1 MNLKHRHMKIPLWD
15 ELKTPTNDNNCPAS
29 NVHDVETPKT
39 SRKRASE
46 LSQTGKYGKRSRLPE
61 DQKYSNGWNLNLE
74 ETAPEF
80 PEEPLQI
87 NDELDKA
94 INDAIKD
101 VIEPTEASSGWW
113 EQFTEYLSKMDSP
126 KSPKESEVIDQN
138 IEETKGNFEENKFG
152 ESLKLDLNNEF
163 EQILKSTSEQMDN
176 KKDEYSTKKDTP
188 RPSKQTDS
196 IDEDVMKRND
206 TSSIQLK
213 SSKDID
219 ESKSGVSV
227 NLDSIFGLPVA
238 NHKSEQKQKT
248 IFERKPKDKEA
259 QKPVIEDQPFEEDN
273 EPMKEFLAAFTKFA
287 PLQQRESQVPD
298 NAEIEESN
306 KDVDAES
313 KLETGNSKNSS
324 DSEDFLKNIDSSESA
339 KESSCSGSE
348 SVTDSKSKKK
358 ARKRN
363 ATSPSGSSQGE
374 SNESK
379 SEENSQDPFALVE
392 ALREMENKEK
402 TGGKQKKSKKKRKS
416 KRKWSNSSDS
426 SSKGNNK
433 RSRKHSDSDSDDI
446 LTSRKYKSKHKANV
460 RNGLDFYEDD
470 SVSEDDRFSS
480 DGFGYNEKLNSDF
493 SNANQLNEYEE
504 LYNKMYQIFE
514 QVPSRYKYEMN
525 TVLYPTLV
533 VVYLRMIASG
543 KFRRGKTFVE
553 SSMRSL
559 DHSLM
564 PRIDKLMTL
573 QCSADLPKKARR
585 LLAGEQQARVKVVLC
600 EQSYELLISFKKSW
614 ASSKQTLFEQHFEL
628 IVKENNG
635 VPYQQIGMG
644 CAPLDKVYWATGE
657 AVKEP
662 PPPSP
667 RAARRNRLKK
677 TKLSPVKNQHMPIG
691 NRLYT
696 PMPRRWDLEL
706 QKDDEEHRVPL
717 DKDNLPSIYIH
728 DVREKTESVICAT
741 LSSKATMLAIG
752 TQSGAVHVS
761 SLTSTKLVKIKSAK
775 SLEKLDTSTP
785 GIDERMMD
793 ASSEKM
799 IRKLYGHQGSVYSCA
814 FEPHDHFL
822 LTSSQDRTVR
832 CWCLFTWSCVVIYPG
847 HMAAI
852 YSVCYA
858 PQGYYIATASED
870 RTVRIWTQDSRKSLC
885 VLVGHLAEVSNCKFH
900 PNRHYLATG
909 SADCTVRLW
918 DIIKGVQVRLF
929 TGHRD
934 GITALAFSTCGRY
947 LVTGSNDHY
956 IVVWD
961 IEKEHL
967 VRALSYHTAGINSIV
982 FAMDNKL
989 FMVGGQDGEL
999 SIWNFEHL
1007 VQEYDSDEIRKL
1019 TNSKRKCSKLKSDDL
1034 LVISYPTKESP
1045 FYELHITPRNL
1056 LLATC
1061 IFKMESPDKESDMN
1075 KSTDDEEL
1083 AMIKAYFTAQSNREK
1098 VVMKSTRDECGLDIF
1113 KSLMGY
1119 KIESPEDDSPET
1131 ETVLDDVVD
1140 ISLKKEF
1147 HLSNEKLCESLDII
1161 LDDFDDIV
1169 DDDKRSVVNVF
1180 NNEVCNSNADVVL
1193 EEKSKEQQQDVV
1205 IDEEESTRPDIIE
1218 IPSESQMNNEQ
1229 FKGYSTDSSTESEDV
1244 SDIRSLESSDSN
1256 NLQTPNI
1263 ITKNWVNKNRI
1274 EELRK
1279 RQEGN
1284 KRKRKLPLKTVRRG
1298 ILSRGKNLQLLQ
1310 DNVRISN
1317 QQVQNI
1323 SQQNNTASNVLPP
1336 TKELKQSN
1344 LSEFDLYG
1352 TKNVNR
1358 NVRRQLLGYNDKP
1371 VGFNHGEKVNLINK
1385 DARNEN
1391 NAVPKYEMDERKPV
1405 PHTIHETI
1413 DFKQPGIGNEN
1424 KPLSKLNQKPN
1435 VENNCAGQNPTR
1447 EYSAPQSV
1455 NYLRNQIAGNQYNTT
1470 QKFQMVPCNPRLD
1483 PNRKT
1488 IVGNIASGQNQTREH
1503 PGYAGKIVS
1512 VDKKA
1517 GNQGSMVLKHQM
1529 KPQNPGCSVNYLT
1542 NQRVGNENTMF
1553 PKHQMVPRTLAFNPQ
1568 TSAGFKRQE
1577 IKCEN
1582 KPPLKL
1588 NMANNCTGLNQTRG
1602 CPGNPL
1608 AVNQNRIISKYQMV
1622 PRNPFLD
1629 PNHETIA
1636 DFKRQDNKFGNKP
1649 PSQVYMTNN
1658 CYGPNPIR
1666 QCPGN
1671 YLRNQMA
1678 ENQNRMVP
1686 KFQMQ
1691 PRLAPDPNRKTI
1703 ADLKCQE
1710 NRIGNKPTSK
1720 LNVENNS
1727 VNRNLYNYNIL
1738 NIMESHDKSNT
1749 IIHSSNENGYNGNN
1763 MVTTS
1768 EHFSDNENTKVS
1780 DSGSTEYESSS
1791 DDVVEDISMKDS
1803 NSINVFLPQK
1813 VNSKQNRKVSD
1824 RKPGTNDEFD
1834 LSTQSESSDS
1844 SEVEEEAP
1852 KNSGPAFIPHN
1863 MSNERNK
1870 IVSAGITETSTHYS
1884 KDGESSNSSSEKK
1897 DVTDDP
1903 KELSMKDKEHA
1914 QKVKRTTGKSMH
1926 YSTDDHSSDS
1936 NSEEDESSDDTEEL
1950 SIKND
1955 EHKQKVYGGTGKLM
1969 FEDEASNGPKDL
1981 SIKDRDNNTKVY
1993 GRGKIMFE
2001 EEERV
2006 PDEYKILP
2014 SIHNNENKKVYA
2026 ERTGKSM
2033 YNSKDDES
2041 SDSNLEEEDE
2051 VLDNPPIKDNE
2062 HNGNVYGKRTGKL
2075 MFEEEDK
2082 ASDDPK
2088 EISIKDKDNNR
2099 KVYGRGKIMFEEEES
2114 VPDEYMKFTT
2124 INNNEN
2130 KKVYARGTG
2139 KSMNNSTDDESSDSN
2154 LEEEEVSED
2163 PPIKENEP
2171 NGNVFGR
2178 RTGKLMF
2185 EEDDKASD
2193 YTKKLPMKETEQNEK
2208 VYKRRT
2214 GKLMYEEEDKASD
2227 DPKELS
2233 IKDKDSNRKVYG
2245 RGKVM
2250 FEEEEEVPDEY
2261 KKLPTINNNENK
2273 KVYARGTGKSMHNS
2287 TDDES
2292 SDSNLEEEEVS
2303 EDPPIKEN
2311 EPNGNVSGRRTG
2323 KLMFEEDD
2331 EASDHTKKLPMKE
2344 TEPNEKVYKRRTGK
2358 LMYEEEDKASDDSKE
2373 LSMKDKEHNRIV
2385 YGRGKIMFEEEER
2398 VPNEYKKLPTINNNE
2413 NKKVYARGTGKSM
2426 HNSTDDESS
2435 DSNLEEE
2442 EVSEDPPIKE
2452 NEPNGNVSGRRT
2464 GKLMF
2469 EEDDEAS
2476 DHTKKLPM
2484 KATEQNETVYKRRTG
2499 KLMYEEEDKSSDD
2512 SKELSMKDKEHNRIV
2527 YGRGKIMFEE
2537 EERVPNEYKKL
2548 STMNNN
2554 ENKKVYARRTGKSIH
2569 NSTDDESS
2577 DSNLE
2582 EKDEVPDEP
2591 PKLPMTENEH
2601 NGNVYRRR
2609 TGKLMFEE
2617 EEIEDKENS
2626 DIHKKLSPIN
2636 KKENLKVSAGRT
2648 GKFMHYS
2655 TDEESSDSNS
2665 DKDEASYD
2673 SKELYKNT
2681 NDHTEKGRKT
2691 GKSMHCSTDDESSE
2705 DEVTSDDDQDL
2716 SIKNNLQTG
2725 KVTARRTGK
2734 LMLED
2739 KGEDACKKLPMTKK
2753 TDDECSHSYSGEDE
2767 ASEDSDSSKGRKT
2780 GKFMRSKN
2788 LLEDES
2794 DLSSPSEFS
2803 DSSGEEKEKLNKK
2816 LSGRKSGKSLP
2827 PKSSSDEESDLSP
2840 PSEFSDS
2847 SGVEEEAP
2855 DVAGKLPLG
2864 GSEQNKTVSTGN
2876 TGKSMSPKNSTDD
2889 ESDLSP
2895 PSEFSD
2901 SSGVEEEAPETV
2913 KSMSDDESEFSDSSE
2928 VEEEAP
2934 ETVKSMSDDESDLSP
2949 PSEFSDTNS
2958 DDNED
2963 ASEMSTRVGSSSED
2977 DSDDSNVVDKN
2988 RSNEDKELEK
2998 SISMD
3003 KNSRSIEAKEN
3014 ITSGLKQFENSSS
3027 NEASGENNIDDKPS
3041 DDGNNILHIE
3051 KQKDDFTKTKHLARQ
3066 ENNENITNVLTPLEN
3081 SAYDEAL
3088 DGGRTGIDANSSK
3101 DESSKNSDDGINIM
3115 KQPKLMEGVIK
3126 SSTIREYSENK
3137 TEEDSPGIGNS
3148 NVGDF
3153 KD

>member
-1 MNLKHRHMKIPLWD
+1 MMSSPFNFEDLFPREENKTPSFENFLCDELKTPTHENSQCD

-61 DQKYSNGWNLNLE
+61 DQKFSNGWNLNLE

-101 VIEPTEASSGWW
+101 VTEPTEASSGWW

-138 IEETKGNFEENKFG
+138 IEETKGNFEDNKFG
-152 ESLKLDLNNEF
+152 ESLKVDLNNEF

-176 KKDEYSTKKDTP
+176 KKNEYSTKKDTP
-188 RPSKQTDS
+188 RPSKHTDS
-196 IDEDVMKRND
+196 IDQDVMKRND
-206 TSSIQLK
+206 TSSKQVK
-213 SSKDID
+213 STKDIN
-219 ESKSGVSV
+219 ENKSGVSD
-227 NLDSIFGLPVA
+227 NLVSIFGLPA
-238 NHKSEQKQKT
+238 ENHKSEQKQKA

-287 PLQQRESQVPD
+287 PLQQRESQVPE
-298 NAEIEESN
+298 NAEIGETN
-306 KDVDAES
+306 RDVDAES

-339 KESSCSGSE
+339 KESSCSDSE

-379 SEENSQDPFALVE
+379 SEENAQDPFALVE

-402 TGGKQKKSKKKRKS
+402 SGGKQKKSKKKRKS
-416 KRKWSNSSDS
+416 KRKWNSSSDS

-433 RSRKHSDSDSDDI
+433 RSRKHSDSDSDDF

-504 LYNKMYQIFE
+504 LFNKMYQIFE

-600 EQSYELLISFKKSW
+600 EQSYELLMSFKKSW
-614 ASSKQTLFEQHFEL
+614 ASSKQSLFEQHFEL

-635 VPYQQIGMG
+635 VPYQQIGIG

-662 PPPSP
+662 PLPSP

-677 TKLSPVKNQHMPIG
+677 TKLSPVKNLHMPIG

-706 QKDDEEHRVPL
+706 QKDDEDHRVPL

-793 ASSEKM
+793 ASSERM

-961 IEKEHL
+961 IEKEQL

-1019 TNSKRKCSKLKSDDL
+1019 TNSKRKSSKLKNDDL
-1034 LVISYPTKESP
+1034 LVISYPTKESS

-1061 IFKMESPDKESDMN
+1061 IFKMEAPDKESDMN

-1083 AMIKAYFTAQSNREK
+1083 AMIKAYFRAQSNREK
-1098 VVMKSTRDECGLDIF
+1098 VVMKSTCDECGLDIF

-1131 ETVLDDVVD
+1131 ETVLDDVVGT
-1140 ISLKKEF
+1140 SLKKEF

-1169 DDDKRSVVNVF
+1169 DEDKRSVVKVF
-1180 NNEVCNSNADVVL
+1180 NHEGCNSNADAVL
-1193 EEKSKEQQQDVV
+1193 EEKSKEQQQEDVV
-1205 IDEEESTRPDIIE
+1205 IVEEESTRPDIIE

-1256 NLQTPNI
+1256 TLQTPNI

-1284 KRKRKLPLKTVRRG
+1284 KKKRKLPLKTVRRG

-1310 DNVRISN
+1310 DNLKIGN

-1344 LSEFDLYG
+1344 LSEVDSYG

-1358 NVRRQLLGYNDKP
+1358 EVRRPYLGYNANP
-1371 VGFNHGEKVNLINK
+1371 VAFNHGEKVNLINK

-1391 NAVPKYEMDERKPV
+1391 NEVSKYQMDERKPV
-1405 PHTIHETI
+1405 LHTTHETI
-1413 DFKQPGIGNEN
+1413 DFKQPGNGNEN
-1424 KPLSKLNQKPN
+1424 KPLPKLNQQLN
-1435 VENNCAGQNPTR
+1435 VENNCAGQNQTR
-1447 EYSAPQSV
+1447 KYSAPQSV
-1455 NYLRNQIAGNQYNTT
+1455 NYLRNQIARNQYNTT

-1503 PGYAGKIVS
+1503 PGYAGKIVG
-1512 VDKKA
+1512 VNEEA
-1517 GNQGSMVLKHQM
+1517 GNQRNIVLKHQM
-1529 KPQNPGCSVNYLT
+1529 KPQNPGCSVNYLR
-1542 NQRVGNENTMF
+1542 NQKVGNENTMF
-1553 PKHQMVPRTLAFNPQ
+1553 PKPQMVPRTLAFNPQ
-1568 TSAGFKRQE
+1568 TIAGFKRQE
-1577 IKCEN
+1577 IECEN
-1582 KPPLKL
+1582 KPALKL

-1622 PRNPFLD
+1622 TRNPSLD

-1636 DFKRQDNKFGNKP
+1636 DFKRQDNRFGNKP

-1658 CYGPNPIR
+1658 CSGPNPIR
-1666 QCPGN
+1666 ECHGN
-1671 YLRNQMA
+1671 YLRNQMV

-1686 KFQMQ
+1686 KFQML
-1691 PRLAPDPNRKTI
+1691 PRNLAPDPNRKTI
-1703 ADLKCQE
+1703 ADFRCQE
-1710 NRIGNKPTSK
+1710 NGIGNKPTSN

-1727 VNRNLYNYNIL
+1727 VRQNLYNHNIL
-1738 NIMESHDKSNT
+1738 NVMESHDKSNT
-1749 IIHSSNENGYNGNN
+1749 IIRSTNENGYN
-1763 MVTTS
+1763 
-1768 EHFSDNENTKVS
+1768 ENTS
-1780 DSGSTEYESSS
+1780 DSDSRSTEYESSS
-1791 DDVVEDISMKDS
+1791 DEVAEDISMKDS
-1803 NSINVFLPQK
+1803 NSINAFLPQK
-1813 VNSKQNRKVSD
+1813 ANSKQNRKVSD
-1824 RKPGTNDEFD
+1824 GKPGTNDETD

-1844 SEVEEEAP
+1844 SEVEEEVP
-1852 KNSGPAFIPHN
+1852 KHSGPAFIPQN

-1914 QKVKRTTGKSMH
+1914 QNVNRTTGKSMH

-1950 SIKND
+1950 SIQND
-1955 EHKQKVYGGTGKLM
+1955 EHNQKVYGRTGKLMFEEEDKASDYSEKLPMKEKEQNEKVYTRRTGKLM
-1969 FEDEASNGPKDL
+1969 FEDEASDGPKES
-1981 SIKDRDNNTKVY
+1981 SIRDKDNNTKVY

-2006 PDEYKILP
+2006 PDEYKNLP
-2014 SIHNNENKKVYA
+2014 TIHNNENKKVY
-2026 ERTGKSM
+2026 ERRSGKSM
-2033 YNSKDDES
+2033 YNSKDDEF
-2041 SDSNLEEEDE
+2041 SDSNSDEED
-2051 VLDNPPIKDNE
+2051 
-2062 HNGNVYGKRTGKL
+2062 
-2075 MFEEEDK
+2075 
-2082 ASDDPK
+2082 
-2088 EISIKDKDNNR
+2088 
-2099 KVYGRGKIMFEEEES
+2099 
-2114 VPDEYMKFTT
+2114 
-2124 INNNEN
+2124 
-2130 KKVYARGTG
+2130 
-2139 KSMNNSTDDESSDSN
+2139 
-2154 LEEEEVSED
+2154 EVSED
-2163 PPIKENEP
+2163 PPIKENEH
-2171 NGNVFGR
+2171 NGNVSER

-2185 EEDDKASD
+2185 EKEDKASD
-2193 YTKKLPMKETEQNEK
+2193 FSEKLPMKEKEQNEK

-2250 FEEEEEVPDEY
+2250 FEEEEEEVPDEY

-2311 EPNGNVSGRRTG
+2311 EPNANVSGRRTG

-2344 TEPNEKVYKRRTGK
+2344 KEQNEKVYKRRTGK
-2358 LMYEEEDKASDDSKE
+2358 LMYEEEDKTSDDLKE
-2373 LSMKDKEHNRIV
+2373 LSIKDKDNNRKV

-2398 VPNEYKKLPTINNNE
+2398 VPDEYKKLPTINNIE
-2413 NKKVYARGTGKSM
+2413 NKKVYARK
-2426 HNSTDDESS
+2426 
-2435 DSNLEEE
+2435 
-2442 EVSEDPPIKE
+2442 
-2452 NEPNGNVSGRRT
+2452 
-2464 GKLMF
+2464 
-2469 EEDDEAS
+2469 
-2476 DHTKKLPM
+2476 
-2484 KATEQNETVYKRRTG
+2484 
-2499 KLMYEEEDKSSDD
+2499 
-2512 SKELSMKDKEHNRIV
+2512 
-2527 YGRGKIMFEE
+2527 
-2537 EERVPNEYKKL
+2537 
-2548 STMNNN
+2548 
-2554 ENKKVYARRTGKSIH
+2554 TGKSIH

-2582 EKDEVPDEP
+2582 EEDKVSDEP
-2591 PKLPMTENEH
+2591 PKLPMKENEH
-2601 NGNVYRRR
+2601 NGNVCRRR

-2626 DIHKKLSPIN
+2626 GIHKKLSPIN
-2636 KKENLKVSAGRT
+2636 KKENLQVSAGRT

-2655 TDEESSDSNS
+2655 TEEESSDSNS

-2705 DEVTSDDDQDL
+2705 DKVSSDDDQDL

-2739 KGEDACKKLPMTKK
+2739 EEEEFLDACKKLPMTKK
-2753 TDDECSHSYSGEDE
+2753 TDDESSHSYSGEDE
-2767 ASEDSDSSKGRKT
+2767 ASDSSKGFSNRSNEENGKEFGRKT
-2780 GKFMRSKN
+2780 GKLMRSKN

-2803 DSSGEEKEKLNKK
+2803 DSSGEENEKLNKK

-2827 PKSSSDEESDLSP
+2827 PKSSSDEKSDLSP

-2847 SGVEEEAP
+2847 SGVEDEAP

-2864 GSEQNKTVSTGN
+2864 GNEENKTVSTGN

-2913 KSMSDDESEFSDSSE
+2913 KSLSDDESEFSDSSG

-2958 DDNED
+2958 DDDEALED
-2963 ASEMSTRVGSSSED
+2963 ASNKSSSED
-2977 DSDDSNVVDKN
+2977 EYCGSSDDPNVLDQN

-2998 SISMD
+2998 GISMD
-3003 KNSRSIEAKEN
+3003 KNSRSIEDKEN

-3027 NEASGENNIDDKPS
+3027 NEASGENNIEDKSS
-3041 DDGNNILHIE
+3041 DDAN
-3051 KQKDDFTKTKHLARQ
+3051 
-3066 ENNENITNVLTPLEN
+3066 
-3081 SAYDEAL
+3081 DEAL
-3088 DGGRTGIDANSSK
+3088 DGGRTGIVANSSE
-3101 DESSKNSDDGINIM
+3101 DETSKNSDDGINIM
-3115 KQPKLMEGVIK
+3115 KQPKLMEGVTK
-3126 SSTIREYSENK
+3126 SSTIGEYSEKK
-3137 TEEDSPGIGNS
+3137 TEEESPGID
-3148 NVGDF
+3148 DF

>member
-1 MNLKHRHMKIPLWD
+1 
-15 ELKTPTNDNNCPAS
+15 
-29 NVHDVETPKT
+29 
-39 SRKRASE
+39 
-46 LSQTGKYGKRSRLPE
+46 
-61 DQKYSNGWNLNLE
+61 
-74 ETAPEF
+74 
-80 PEEPLQI
+80 
-87 NDELDKA
+87 
-94 INDAIKD
+94 
-101 VIEPTEASSGWW
+101 
-113 EQFTEYLSKMDSP
+113 
-126 KSPKESEVIDQN
+126 
-138 IEETKGNFEENKFG
+138 
-152 ESLKLDLNNEF
+152 
-163 EQILKSTSEQMDN
+163 
-176 KKDEYSTKKDTP
+176 
-188 RPSKQTDS
+188 
-196 IDEDVMKRND
+196 MKRND
-206 TSSIQLK
+206 PSSKQVK
-213 SSKDID
+213 SSKDIN
-219 ESKSGVSV
+219 ESNPDVSV
-227 NLDSIFGLPVA
+227 NLDSIFGLPDA
-238 NHKSEQKQKT
+238 KHKSAQKQKT
-248 IFERKPKDKEA
+248 IFERKPKDKEV

-298 NAEIEESN
+298 NAEIGETN
-306 KDVDAES
+306 RDVDAES

-363 ATSPSGSSQGE
+363 ATSPSSSSQGE

-379 SEENSQDPFALVE
+379 SKENAQDPFALVE

-416 KRKWSNSSDS
+416 KRKWNSSSDS

-433 RSRKHSDSDSDDI
+433 RSRKHSDSDSDDF

-504 LYNKMYQIFE
+504 LFNKMYQIFE

-600 EQSYELLISFKKSW
+600 EQSYELLMSFKKSW
-614 ASSKQTLFEQHFEL
+614 ASSKQSLFEQHFEL
-628 IVKENNG
+628 IIKENNG
-635 VPYQQIGMG
+635 VPYQQIGIG

-662 PPPSP
+662 PPQSP

-793 ASSEKM
+793 ASSERM

-1019 TNSKRKCSKLKSDDL
+1019 TNSKRKSSKLKSDDL

-1061 IFKMESPDKESDMN
+1061 IFKMEAPDKESDMN

-1119 KIESPEDDSPET
+1119 KIESPEDDSPEA

-1140 ISLKKEF
+1140 TSLKKEF

-1169 DDDKRSVVNVF
+1169 DEDKRSVVKVF
-1180 NNEVCNSNADVVL
+1180 NNEGCNSNADAVF
-1193 EEKSKEQQQDVV
+1193 EETFKEQQQEDVV
-1205 IDEEESTRPDIIE
+1205 IVESTRLDIIA
-1218 IPSESQMNNEQ
+1218 IPSESQVNNEQ

-1284 KRKRKLPLKTVRRG
+1284 KRKRKLPLKTVRRE

-1310 DNVRISN
+1310 DNNNIGN

-1323 SQQNNTASNVLPP
+1323 SQQNNTVSKVLPP

-1344 LSEFDLYG
+1344 LSEVDSYG

-1358 NVRRQLLGYNDKP
+1358 KVRRPFLGYNDKQ
-1371 VGFNHGEKVNLINK
+1371 VGFNHGEKENLINK

-1391 NAVPKYEMDERKPV
+1391 NAVPKYEMDECKPI
-1405 PHTIHETI
+1405 PHIIHETI
-1413 DFKQPGIGNEN
+1413 DFKQPGIGTEN
-1424 KPLSKLNQKPN
+1424 KPLPKLNQKPN
-1435 VENNCAGQNPTR
+1435 VEHNYAGQNQTR

-1455 NYLRNQIAGNQYNTT
+1455 NYLRNQTAGNQYNTT

-1503 PGYAGKIVS
+1503 PGYAGKIIS
-1512 VDKKA
+1512 VNKEA

-1529 KPQNPGCSVNYLT
+1529 KPQNPGCSVNYLR

-1553 PKHQMVPRTLAFNPQ
+1553 PKYQMVPSTLAFDPK
-1568 TSAGFKRQE
+1568 TIAGFKRQE

-1582 KPPLKL
+1582 KPSLKL

-1608 AVNQNRIISKYQMV
+1608 AVNQNRIIPKYQMV
-1622 PRNPFLD
+1622 TRNPFLD
-1629 PNHETIA
+1629 PNHKTIA
-1636 DFKRQDNKFGNKP
+1636 GFKRQDHRFGSKP
-1649 PSQVYMTNN
+1649 PSQVNMTNN
-1658 CYGPNPIR
+1658 CSGPNTIR
-1666 QCPGN
+1666 QCPGR
-1671 YLRNQMA
+1671 YLRNQMV

-1686 KFQMQ
+1686 KFQML
-1691 PRLAPDPNRKTI
+1691 PRNLAPDPNRKTI
-1703 ADLKCQE
+1703 ADFRYQE
-1710 NRIGNKPTSK
+1710 NGIGNKPTPK

-1727 VNRNLYNYNIL
+1727 VNRNLYNHNIL
-1738 NIMESHDKSNT
+1738 NVMESHDKSHT
-1749 IIHSSNENGYNGNN
+1749 IIRSSNENGYNSNN
-1763 MVTTS
+1763 MVTTNK
-1768 EHFSDNENTKVS
+1768 HFSDNENTS
-1780 DSGSTEYESSS
+1780 DSDSRSTEYESSS
-1791 DDVVEDISMKDS
+1791 DEVAEDISTKDS
-1803 NSINVFLPQK
+1803 NSINAFFPQK
-1813 VNSKQNRKVSD
+1813 ANSKQNRKVSD
-1824 RKPGTNDEFD
+1824 GKPGTNEESD
-1834 LSTQSESSDS
+1834 LSTQSEYSDS
-1844 SEVEEEAP
+1844 SEVEEEVP
-1852 KNSGPAFIPHN
+1852 KHSGPAFIPQN

-1870 IVSAGITETSTHYS
+1870 IDSAGITESSRHYS
-1884 KDGESSNSSSEKK
+1884 KDGESSNSSSEEK
-1897 DVTDDP
+1897 DITDDP
-1903 KELSMKDKEHA
+1903 NELSMKDKEPA
-1914 QKVKRTTGKSMH
+1914 QKVNRTTGKSMH

-1936 NSEEDESSDDTEEL
+1936 NSEEDKSSDDTEEL

-1955 EHKQKVYGGTGKLM
+1955 EHNQKVYGRTGKLMFEEEDKASDYSEKLPMKEKEQNEKVYTRRTGKLM
-1969 FEDEASNGPKDL
+1969 FEDEASDGPKES
-1981 SIKDRDNNTKVY
+1981 SIREKDNNTKVY

-2006 PDEYKILP
+2006 PDEYKKLP
-2014 SIHNNENKKVYA
+2014 TIHNNENKKVY
-2026 ERTGKSM
+2026 G
-2033 YNSKDDES
+2033 
-2041 SDSNLEEEDE
+2041 
-2051 VLDNPPIKDNE
+2051 
-2062 HNGNVYGKRTGKL
+2062 
-2075 MFEEEDK
+2075 
-2082 ASDDPK
+2082 
-2088 EISIKDKDNNR
+2088 
-2099 KVYGRGKIMFEEEES
+2099 
-2114 VPDEYMKFTT
+2114 
-2124 INNNEN
+2124 
-2130 KKVYARGTG
+2130 
-2139 KSMNNSTDDESSDSN
+2139 
-2154 LEEEEVSED
+2154 
-2163 PPIKENEP
+2163 
-2171 NGNVFGR
+2171 
-2178 RTGKLMF
+2178 
-2185 EEDDKASD
+2185 
-2193 YTKKLPMKETEQNEK
+2193 
-2208 VYKRRT
+2208 
-2214 GKLMYEEEDKASD
+2214 
-2227 DPKELS
+2227 
-2233 IKDKDSNRKVYG
+2233 
-2245 RGKVM
+2245 
-2250 FEEEEEVPDEY
+2250 
-2261 KKLPTINNNENK
+2261 
-2273 KVYARGTGKSMHNS
+2273 RGTGKSMHNS

-2292 SDSNLEEEEVS
+2292 SDSNLEEGEVS

-2331 EASDHTKKLPMKE
+2331 EASDHTKKLPMKAKE
-2344 TEPNEKVYKRRTGK
+2344 QNEKVYKRRTGK

-2398 VPNEYKKLPTINNNE
+2398 VPDEYKKLPTINNNE

-2435 DSNLEEE
+2435 DSNLGEGEVSENPPIKEIEPNGNVSGRRTGKLMFEEDDEKLPMKEKEQNEKVYKRRTGKLMFEEEDKASDDPKELSIKDKDNNRKVYGRGKIMFEEEERVPDEYKKLPMINNTENKKVYGKGTGKSIHNSTDDESSDSNLEEE

-2452 NEPNGNVSGRRT
+2452 NEPNGNVSGRKT

-2484 KATEQNETVYKRRTG
+2484 KETEQNEKVYKRRTG
-2499 KLMYEEEDKSSDD
+2499 KLMYEEEDKASDD
-2512 SKELSMKDKEHNRIV
+2512 SKELSLNDKEHNRIV

-2537 EERVPNEYKKL
+2537 EERVPDEYKKL
-2548 STMNNN
+2548 PTINNT
-2554 ENKKVYARRTGKSIH
+2554 ENKKVYGRGTGKSIH
-2569 NSTDDESS
+2569 NSTDDES

-2582 EKDEVPDEP
+2582 EEDEDSDEP
-2591 PKLPMTENEH
+2591 PKLPMKENEH
-2601 NGNVYRRR
+2601 NGNVCGRR

-2626 DIHKKLSPIN
+2626 DIHKKLTPIN
-2636 KKENLKVSAGRT
+2636 KKENSKVSAERT

-2665 DKDEASYD
+2665 DKDETS
-2673 SKELYKNT
+2673 YKNT

-2705 DEVTSDDDQDL
+2705 DEVSSDDDQDL
-2716 SIKNNLQTG
+2716 SIENNLQTG

-2739 KGEDACKKLPMTKK
+2739 EEEDFLDACKKLPMKKK
-2753 TDDECSHSYSGEDE
+2753 TDDESSHSYSGEDE
-2767 ASEDSDSSKGRKT
+2767 ASEASDSSKGFSNRSNEENGKVFGRKT

-2794 DLSSPSEFS
+2794 DLSPPSEFS
-2803 DSSGEEKEKLNKK
+2803 DSSREENEKPNKK
-2816 LSGRKSGKSLP
+2816 LSGGKSGKSLP

-2847 SGVEEEAP
+2847 SEVEEEAP
-2855 DVAGKLPLG
+2855 DVAGKKPLG
-2864 GSEQNKTVSTGN
+2864 GSEENKTVSTGN
-2876 TGKSMSPKNSTDD
+2876 TEKSMSPMNATDD

-2913 KSMSDDESEFSDSSE
+2913 KSMSDDESEFSDSSG

-2958 DDNED
+2958 DDDEALED

-2977 DSDDSNVVDKN
+2977 DSDDRNVVDKN
-2988 RSNEDKELEK
+2988 RSNEDKEVDK
-2998 SISMD
+2998 DISMD
-3003 KNSRSIEAKEN
+3003 KNLRSIEDKEN

-3027 NEASGENNIDDKPS
+3027 NEVSGENNIEDKSS

-3051 KQKDDFTKTKHLARQ
+3051 KPKEDFTKNKHLARQ
-3066 ENNENITNVLTPLEN
+3066 EIKENITNVLMQLEN

-3088 DGGRTGIDANSSK
+3088 DGGRTGIGANSSE
-3101 DESSKNSDDGINIM
+3101 DESSKNSDDGLNIM
-3115 KQPKLMEGVIK
+3115 KQPKLMEGVTK
-3126 SSTIREYSENK
+3126 SSTISEYTENK
-3137 TEEDSPGIGNS
+3137 TEEESPGIGNS
-3148 NVGDF
+3148 NVDDF